1 MISSDKKF
9 VEENP
14 AQPTQS
20 DLETAFN
27 ESFSLERRLQN
38 KPLYTDMLDNK
49 EIQSIYKMLF
59 SLGNYTEE
67 MKDAIKYYCGFSGY
81 EKMNSLLAKE
91 NELAKENGNN
101 IEYNPSNEEHSYVL
115 KMIHKLDDAFKLG
128 APRAS
133 NPIVVFRGATKP
145 YENLDNPGDRQK
157 IPTYIST
164 TRDITVALDFS
175 NVLDKRLE
183 DKDSCC
189 LYIIIIPSG
198 MPYIDIIASRAGL
211 TQPEMELLLPCNLT
225 LVYQGDVFIDT
236 KKVDFITNRQAS
248 ITNSE
253 RNNGYNV
260 MEKYEQL
267 KKGEISK
274 EQFAAFADQDTATRV
289 RPGIT
294 FKNSYVCD
302 VANSIRE
309 LQKEALNLAVINKL
323 YLNRLPNEIKETLAS
338 SLFKSVNNMS
348 SRPKS
353 AKGMYKIKVLSV
365 HSEEVVNIHRIKNR
379 MNGGNMRSRKY
390 KKTSKK
396 ITKKNKKY

>member
-1 MISSDKKF
+1 MISSDKKEPVDEKP
-9 VEENP
+9 VEPYTQEN
-14 AQPTQS
+14 
-20 DLETAFN
+20 LETEFDK
-27 ESFSLERRLQN
+27 SFPLERRLQN
-38 KPLYTDMLDNK
+38 KSLYTDMLDNK
-49 EIQSIYKMLF
+49 GIQSIYNMLF
-59 SLGNYTEE
+59 SLGNYNED
-67 MKDAIKYYCGFSGY
+67 MKSAIKYYCGFSGY

-91 NELAKENGNN
+91 NGND
-101 IEYNPSNEEHSYVL
+101 IEYNPSDEEHSYVL
-115 KMIHKLDDAFKLG
+115 KMIDKLDNAFKLG

-145 YENLDNPGDRQK
+145 YEHLNNPGDRQK

-164 TRDITVALDFS
+164 TRDITVALEFS
-175 NVLDKRLE
+175 NVLDRYLD

-211 TQPEMELLLPCNLT
+211 TQPEMELLLPCDLT
-225 LVYQGDVFIDT
+225 LVYQGDVLIDT

-248 ITNSE
+248 IANSE

-274 EQFAAFADQDTATRV
+274 EQFAAFANQDTATRV
-289 RPGIT
+289 SPGMT
-294 FKNSYVCD
+294 FKDSYVCD

-309 LQKEALNLAVINKL
+309 LQKEALNLAVINQL
-323 YLNRLPNEIKETLAS
+323 YLDKLPNEIKETLAS
-338 SLFKSVNNMS
+338 SLFKTVNNMS
-348 SRPKS
+348 SSPES

-365 HSEEVVNIHRIKNR
+365 HSAQVINIHGIKNVIK
-379 MNGGNMRSRKY
+379 GGNMRSRKY
-390 KKTSKK
+390 RKTSKK
-396 ITKKNKKY
+396 RTKKNKKY